1 MVMQNKYIF
10 NIIIANLLW
19 SFIPVIVVDL
29 YTEISIIMI
38 IYLRFLASGIILL
51 LLAILLSFINNKFTK
66 NEKIS
71 ISLLFRNL
79 FRRNRRFYRIKNI
92 YYYAL
97 LGAIGIILHVI
108 FFYLTMKT
116 TSIIFTMS
124 GFLLSIIFIAFYE
137 QELKSEKLDI
147 FKAIYLI
154 LMIFTIGLLI
164 YVAAV
169 GANILGEDL
178 PISGFIYLLIFS
190 ITISFLYIS
199 LDRDAY
205 SKIEINS
212 INLNKYYRI
221 PRLLMKLSFSFILG
235 LIFVFPILLVIN
247 LIPIDTDL
255 TYETR
260 VFFIQLPSIL
270 QILARWEILYLILFA
285 TIIPYLLVYIANVN
299 WKTVSLTFS
308 QWSSILNLID
318 PMGSLIFAVVLVSE
332 YFPTELLFITIFILI
347 LSIILRYAHE
357 VKNLVR
363 ATILLNL
370 KKGAIKTLP
379 LKILKYHGIISV
391 EALAGTHDLLLN
403 VKTNSIKEF
412 YYLINER
419 LRKLNEIK
427 NLSILFI
434 NNVETFER

>member
-1 MVMQNKYIF
+1 MQNKYIL
-10 NIIIANLLW
+10 NIVIANLLW
-19 SFIPVIVVDL
+19 SFIPVVVTEL

-38 IYLRFLASGIILL
+38 IYLRFLVSGVILFI
-51 LLAILLSFINNKFTK
+51 LAILISFINNMFTQ

-71 ISLLFRNL
+71 IRLLFRNVL
-79 FRRNRRFYRIKNI
+79 RRNRRFYRIKNI
-92 YYYAL
+92 YYYSL

-124 GFLLSIIFIAFYE
+124 GFLLSIIFISFYE
-137 QELKSEKLDI
+137 QETKSEKLDI
-147 FKAIYLI
+147 FKTIYLI

-164 YVAAV
+164 YVAAL
-169 GANILGEDL
+169 GANLNGQDL
-178 PISGFIYLLIFS
+178 PIGGFIYLLIFS

-221 PRLLMKLSFSFILG
+221 PRLLLKMSFSFILG
-235 LIFVFPILLVIN
+235 LLFILPFLIIIS

-255 TYETR
+255 TFESR
-260 VFFIQLPSIL
+260 LFFIQMASIF
-270 QILARWEILYLILFA
+270 QILARWEILYLIVFA
-285 TIIPYLLVYIANVN
+285 TIIPYLLVYTANVS
-299 WKTVSLTFS
+299 WKTISLTFS

-318 PMGSLIFAVVLVSE
+318 PMGSLVFAVVLVSE
-332 YFPTELLFITIFILI
+332 YFPIELLIIVIFVLI

-363 ATILLNL
+363 ASILLTL
-370 KKGAIKTLP
+370 KKGTINTLP
-379 LKILKYHGIISV
+379 LKILKYYGVISID
-391 EALAGTHDLLLN
+391 ALAGTHDLLLN
-403 VKTNSIKEF
+403 IKTNSIKEF

-427 NLSILFI
+427 NISILFI
-434 NNVETFER
+434 NNIESFER

>member
-1 MVMQNKYIF
+1 MKNKYIL
-10 NIIIANLLW
+10 NIVIANLLW
-19 SFIPVIVVDL
+19 SFIPVVVTEL

-38 IYLRFLASGIILL
+38 IYLRFLVSGIMLF
-51 LLAILLSFINNKFTK
+51 LLAILISFLNNNFTQ

-71 ISLLFRNL
+71 IRLLFRNV

-92 YYYAL
+92 YYYSL

-108 FFYLTMKT
+108 FFYLTMKV

-137 QELKSEKLDI
+137 QETKSEKLDI

-154 LMIFTIGLLI
+154 LMVFAIGLLI
-164 YVAAV
+164 YVAAL
-169 GANILGEDL
+169 GANLNGQDL
-178 PISGFIYLLIFS
+178 PIGGFIYLLIFS

-205 SKIEINS
+205 SKIEINA

-221 PRLLMKLSFSFILG
+221 PRLLIKMSFSFILG
-235 LIFVFPILLVIN
+235 LLCVFPFLIIISV
-247 LIPIDTDL
+247 IPINTDL
-255 TYETR
+255 TFESR
-260 VFFIQLPSIL
+260 LFFIQMGSIF
-270 QILARWEILYLILFA
+270 QILARWEILYLIIFA
-285 TIIPYLLVYIANVN
+285 TIIPYLLVYTANVS
-299 WKTVSLTFS
+299 WKTISLTFS

-332 YFPTELLFITIFILI
+332 YFPIELLIIIIFVLI

-363 ATILLNL
+363 ASILLTL
-370 KKGAIKTLP
+370 EKGTIKTLP
-379 LKILKYHGIISV
+379 LKILKYYGVISID
-391 EALAGTHDLLLN
+391 ALAGTHDLLLN

-427 NLSILFI
+427 NISILFI
-434 NNVETFER
+434 NNIETFER